1 MRFVAVLAGLTAF
14 LFSIEAS
21 AASGSSE
28 ATLTLGDK
36 ALATKQYGV
45 AYEAYTSLA
54 SHNGLAQFGLGL
66 IERNGWGRPAN
77 PVKACTW
84 FEQAAHN
91 KVPAAQQF
99 LGDCYAQ
106 GIDRPADGD
115 AAVQWYMK
123 AADSGVFYA
132 LCDAGELYLSGQI
145 VAKDAQRGLALCVR
159 AAQLGSTPAMRRV
172 GDAYRDGTSLPQD
185 LAAARYWY
193 GQAAERHDVE
203 AQYRLGV
210 MLSQG
215 DGGDVNLPQALSWLE
230 LAASQGYAPA
240 YLPVAVLYAN
250 SAVDPKTG
258 VLPPEVLAKIYMWNS
273 AAQATNHNPEERATM
288 ARIQQL
294 TLSVMPAQWR
304 PDLDRRVKNYLA
316 QHSGSYPSNR

>member
-1 MRFVAVLAGLTAF
+1 MRFVAMLAGLTAL
-14 LFSIEAS
+14 LFSIGAY
-21 AASGSSE
+21 AVSGSSD
-28 ATLTLGDK
+28 ATLARGDK
-36 ALATKQYGV
+36 ALAAKQYDV
-45 AYEAYTSLA
+45 AYKEYAHLA
-54 SHNGLAQFGLGL
+54 SHNGLARFDLGL
-66 IERNGWGRPAN
+66 IERNGWGRPAD
-77 PVKACTW
+77 PVKACNW

-91 KVPAAQQF
+91 KVPAAEQF

-106 GIDRPADGD
+106 GIDRPVDGN

-123 AADSGVFYA
+123 AADAGVFYA
-132 LCDAGELYLSGQI
+132 LCDAGELYLSGDI
-145 VAKDAQRGLALCVR
+145 VPKDAQQGLALCAR

-172 GDAYRDGTSLPQD
+172 ADAYREGKSVPQN
-185 LAAARYWY
+185 LSAARYWY

-215 DGGDVNLPQALSWLE
+215 DGGDVNLPQALGWLE
-230 LAASQGYAPA
+230 IAASEGYAPA

-258 VLPPEVLAKIYMWNS
+258 ALPPDVLAKIYIWNS

-288 ARIQQL
+288 DRIEQL

-304 PDLDRRVKNYLA
+304 PDLDRRVKAYLA
-316 QHSGSYPSNR
+316 QHGESPSHQ